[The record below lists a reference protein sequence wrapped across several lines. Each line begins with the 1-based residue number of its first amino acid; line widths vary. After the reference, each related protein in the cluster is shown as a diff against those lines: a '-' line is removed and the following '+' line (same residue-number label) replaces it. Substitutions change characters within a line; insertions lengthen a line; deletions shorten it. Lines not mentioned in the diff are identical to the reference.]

1 MVLRKEAG
9 RDCPSPPGHGAAQQS
24 GFADGHPARW
34 PPACKARADLDGETA
49 VARWAHQQA
58 SPPHTPSAC
67 HGFPQAKRATPQ
79 ARRRQRS
86 APGWVE
92 TPGGLDAQHKSAVR
106 HRRRRTESLNRRA
119 SFSETRRRVKSAVR
133 LYDDPSKHKAAKPSL
148 RRPRETPAASSRTP
162 RAAPAT
168 AERDTRSVPNATRR
182 PAEAGRRG
190 GDQSPLLRV
199 QIRLCVP
206 SSPST
211 RRA

>member
-1 MVLRKEAG
+1 MDLRKEAG

-49 VARWAHQQA
+49 VARWAHQLA
-58 SPPHTPSAC
+58 SPTHTLSLPRFSASE
-67 HGFPQAKRATPQ
+67 A
-79 ARRRQRS
+79 RS
-86 APGWVE
+86 AAGAKASAIGARMGRDAWR
-92 TPGGLDAQHKSAVR
+92 LDAQHKSAVR
-106 HRRRRTESLNRRA
+106 HRRRRTESLNRRT

-133 LYDDPSKHKAAKPSL
+133 LYDDPSKHKAAKSSL
-148 RRPRETPAASSRTP
+148 RRPRETPATSSSTP
-162 RAAPAT
+162 HTTPAT
-168 AERDTRSVPNATRR
+168 AERDARSMPNATRR

-190 GDQSPLLRV
+190 GNQSPLLRV

-211 RRA
+211 KRA

>member
-1 MVLRKEAG
+1 MGLRKEAG

-58 SPPHTPSAC
+58 SPTHTLGLPRFSASE
-67 HGFPQAKRATPQ
+67 A
-79 ARRRQRS
+79 RS
-86 APGWVE
+86 AAGAKASAIGARMGRDAWR
-92 TPGGLDAQHKSAVR
+92 LDAQHKSAVR

-133 LYDDPSKHKAAKPSL
+133 LYDDPSKHKAEKPSL
-148 RRPRETPAASSRTP
+148 RRLHKNPAISSSPPRTAA
-162 RAAPAT
+162 AT
-168 AERDTRSVPNATRR
+168 AGRDTRSVPNATRR
-182 PAEAGRRG
+182 PAEAGRQD

>member
-1 MVLRKEAG
+1 MNLRKEAG

-58 SPPHTPSAC
+58 SPIHTLGLTHPYASEA
-67 HGFPQAKRATPQ
+67 
-79 ARRRQRS
+79 RS
-86 APGWVE
+86 AAGAKASAI
-92 TPGGLDAQHKSAVR
+92 GARMGRDAQRLDAQHKSAAR
-106 HRRRRTESLNRRA
+106 HRRRRTESLNRRTA
-119 SFSETRRRVKSAVR
+119 FSETRRRVKSAVR

-162 RAAPAT
+162 RAAPT
-168 AERDTRSVPNATRR
+168 TTEPDTRSVPNAARC
-182 PAEAGRRG
+182 PAEAGRQG

-211 RRA
+211 KRA